1 MYEKRWINSPSMA
14 MAWKK
19 NASDETCYAYGVV
32 AGVCVCNADL

>member
-1 MYEKRWINSPSMA
+1 MKKDELILHPWRWRG
-14 MAWKK
+14 KK